1 MTNYSEYISNAAI
14 KFAMTLGDKK
24 EKDIKVNFNEL

>member
-1 MTNYSEYISNAAI
+1 MTNYSEYISNDVI

>member
-1 MTNYSEYISNAAI
+1 MTNYSEYISNDVI
-14 KFAMTLGDKK
+14 KFVMTLGGKK